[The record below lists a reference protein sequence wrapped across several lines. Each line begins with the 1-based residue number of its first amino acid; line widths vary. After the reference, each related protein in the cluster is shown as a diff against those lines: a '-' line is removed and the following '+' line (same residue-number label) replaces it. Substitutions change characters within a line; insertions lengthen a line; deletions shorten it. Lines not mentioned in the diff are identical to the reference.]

1 MFETFLELTCPQN
14 PGPKEVLNGSERQ
27 LFLDSLPLFTSF
39 SNNLTLVLIQH
50 SIKCF
55 LDMTDILDLLY
66 CYLSKHNSPTSAFLQ
81 VQQERPP
88 IEASETSLAVSLS
101 SDPSMQPTSCQQMT
115 QQQLITTTYNN
126 NSSNQ

>member
-1 MFETFLELTCPQN
+1 
-14 PGPKEVLNGSERQ
+14 
-27 LFLDSLPLFTSF
+27 
-39 SNNLTLVLIQH
+39 
-50 SIKCF
+50 
-55 LDMTDILDLLY
+55 MTDILDLLY